1 MTRSGSLSDYL
12 LQSYGTRREEGKI
25 RIDLAENGRDD
36 VVVVDR
42 RDAAQMRVQIN
53 ERTFSLDPSKFVDF
67 LENYQLG
74 RMDAGDRFEIRHQ
87 GLSIAASERFDSPAG
102 LFFSWVSR
110 ELGFHSELDVKEN
123 PIARELDRLTAFGDR
138 IRKVKDLE
146 LSNELERVALHTVNV
161 ESASGTIVILPDGRL
176 GLVTATHV
184 VFWDKGPYPH
194 VRYVRNVRFARREW
208 RVTVSHRGPLLTPD
222 QFNTG
227 KDVAILTFSTED
239 EAELRSMGFTGIPVT
254 KKEDY
259 PARFQKVF
267 TMGYPAMMGRS
278 LCLLGGRIYTLPSS
292 GGDQS
297 IHQGRSYLAHDRGT
311 ATATIYPLDEN
322 SGGGLF
328 WWNPKMLRVE
338 LIGVMSCLSEPPETD
353 AFVYHGSQGT
363 NFQTGNLA
371 GGRLSLWAAVDELN
385 IQELLKASDR

>member
-1 MTRSGSLSDYL
+1 MTRPGSLPDYL
-12 LQSYGTRREEGKI
+12 RQSYGIRKEEGKI

-42 RDAAQMRVQIN
+42 PNATDMSVQIN
-53 ERTFSLDPSKFVDF
+53 EHTFSPSPSEFTDF

-87 GLSIAASERFDSPAG
+87 GQSIALSEKFDSPAG

-110 ELGFHSELDVKEN
+110 EIGFHSEQDRKED
-123 PIARELDRLTAFGDR
+123 PIASEVDRLTAFGDR

-146 LSNELERVALHTVNV
+146 LSNELKHVALHTVNV
-161 ESASGTIVILPDGRL
+161 QGASGTIVILPDGRL
-176 GLVTATHV
+176 GLMTAAHV
-184 VFWDKGPYPH
+184 VFWGEESYRH
-194 VRYVRNVRFARREW
+194 VRFAGREW
-208 RVTVSHRGPLLTPD
+208 GVTLFHRGPLAWD
-222 QFNTG
+222 HSDTG
-227 KDVAILTFSTED
+227 KDVAILTFSMED
-239 EAELRSMGFTGIPVT
+239 EAELRKMGFTGIPVT

-267 TMGYPAMMGRS
+267 TMGYPAMMERN

-292 GGDQS
+292 GGDKS
-297 IHQGRSYLAHDRGT
+297 ILQGLSFFAHDRST
-311 ATATIYPLDEN
+311 VTATIYPLHNN

-328 WWNPKMLRVE
+328 WWNPKTRRVE
-338 LIGVMSCLSEPPETD
+338 LIGIMSSLSEPPEID

-363 NFQTGNLA
+363 NFRTGNLA
-371 GGRLSLWAAVDELN
+371 GGRLSLWAAVNELN
-385 IQELLKASDR
+385 IQELLKTSAR